1 MFSKYSWSLF
11 SMWRRC
17 EQERLGPSFVVYVLG
32 MEGQILKITSK
43 GINKQNR
50 IISDSDWAVRE
61 VLPKEVIFEMKPQ
74 MIRRTNRKKTE
85 EQVGSCWVGSDYDVS
100 GEHREGKWM
109 EDGGQ
114 VGEGQGRLV
123 WHEVAEV
130 ARADPEGLWGPSTV
144 AWISF

>member
-1 MFSKYSWSLF
+1 
-11 SMWRRC
+11 
-17 EQERLGPSFVVYVLG
+17 

-85 EQVGSCWVGSDYDVS
+85 EQVGSC
-100 GEHREGKWM
+100 
-109 EDGGQ
+109 
-114 VGEGQGRLV
+114 
-123 WHEVAEV
+123 
-130 ARADPEGLWGPSTV
+130 
-144 AWISF
+144 